1 MPSDQS
7 IIIEQV
13 TFRYSLL
20 GKAFERQIKT
30 TEYQGIKQIE
40 ALKALKPKKNEED
53 IKTVEGIF
61 PNEMRIE
68 NEINWIKKWEENVKR
83 EN

>member
-7 IIIEQV
+7 IIKEQV

-20 GKAFERQIKT
+20 GKAFEKKIKA

-40 ALKALKPKKNEED
+40 ALKPLKPEKNEED
-53 IKTVEGIF
+53 ITSVEGIF

-68 NEINWIKKWEENVKR
+68 NEINWIKKSEENVKR

>member
-7 IIIEQV
+7 ITIEQV

-40 ALKALKPKKNEED
+40 ALNPLKPEKNEED
-53 IKTVEGIF
+53 ITSVEGTF

-68 NEINWIKKWEENVKR
+68 NEIN
-83 EN
+83 

>member
-20 GKAFERQIKT
+20 GKAFERQIKA

-68 NEINWIKKWEENVKR
+68 NEIN
-83 EN
+83 

>member
-1 MPSDQS
+1 MAKH
-7 IIIEQV
+7 
-13 TFRYSLL
+13 LKKKK
-20 GKAFERQIKT
+20 KA

-40 ALKALKPKKNEED
+40 ALKPLKPEKNEED
-53 IKTVEGIF
+53 ITSVEGIF

>member
-68 NEINWIKKWEENVKR
+68 NEIN
-83 EN
+83 

>member
-7 IIIEQV
+7 IIKEQV

-68 NEINWIKKWEENVKR
+68 NEIN
-83 EN
+83 

>member
-20 GKAFERQIKT
+20 GKEFERQIKT

-68 NEINWIKKWEENVKR
+68 NEIN
-83 EN
+83 